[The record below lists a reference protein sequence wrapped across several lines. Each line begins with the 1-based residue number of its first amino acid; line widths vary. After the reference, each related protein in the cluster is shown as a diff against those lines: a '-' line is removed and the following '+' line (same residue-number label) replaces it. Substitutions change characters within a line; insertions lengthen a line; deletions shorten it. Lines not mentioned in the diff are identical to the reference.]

1 MNNIRQFSSK
11 EDIQEQA
18 CLWVSRLDR
27 GLKDN
32 ELAELDNWLGESNA
46 HRQSLIDAASLW
58 DDMSVLNELS
68 GLFPEA
74 TMRKNDA
81 GKNKR
86 QSSHSSRH
94 YPKTWGIA
102 AAFLVMALAIGAVVQ
117 RGWLD
122 NSAEFASTSEKVETG
137 VGEQK
142 NITLADGSILH
153 LNTNSIVT
161 VDFSPSA
168 RSIVLLRGEAHFE
181 VAHDKSRP
189 FSVTAGKNTVTAV
202 GTAFNMQYI
211 DDNAFELV
219 VTDGKVLV
227 KDRFKDASSAESLFG
242 KKSVA
247 EEGLLMFAGEKATVQ
262 GKVEARENMT
272 QNDIEDD
279 LAWQQGM
286 IVFKGEPLEAVLA
299 EIGRYTSVRFS
310 IADERLRKRRV
321 AGYFKVGDIDGLLAA
336 LKSSFN
342 INYEKV
348 TETSIQLSV
357 AS

>member
-18 CLWVSRLDR
+18 CLWISRLDR
-27 GLKDN
+27 GLKSD
-32 ELAELDNWLGESNA
+32 EKTELDAWLSESNA
-46 HRQSLIDAASLW
+46 HRQALLDAASLW

-68 GLFPEA
+68 GLFPQP
-74 TMRKNDA
+74 TS
-81 GKNKR
+81 R
-86 QSSHSSRH
+86 QSSKKGIMS
-94 YPKTWGIA
+94 KTAVWGIA
-102 AAFLVMALAIGAVVQ
+102 ATFLVMAIAVVVQ
-117 RGWLD
+117 RTWP
-122 NSAEFASTSEKVETG
+122 NSTPEFAAVMQKVQTG

-142 NITLADGSILH
+142 NVTLADGSKLH
-153 LNTNSIVT
+153 LNTNSVVT
-161 VDFSPSA
+161 VDFSSTT
-168 RSIVLLRGEAHFE
+168 RNIVLLKGEAHFE

-189 FSVTAGKNTVTAV
+189 FSVTAGNNTVTAV
-202 GTAFNMQYI
+202 GTAFNMQYV

-227 KDRFKDASSAESLFG
+227 KDRFKASSSNESLFT
-242 KKSVA
+242 KRPVA

-262 GKVEARENMT
+262 GKVEARESMS
-272 QNDIEDD
+272 QNDIDDD

-299 EIGRYTSVRFS
+299 EIGRYTPVRFNIS
-310 IADERLRKRRV
+310 DESLRKRRV
-321 AGYFKVGDIDGLLAA
+321 AGYFKVGDLDGLLSA

-348 TETSIQLSV
+348 TETSIELKLAKS
-357 AS
+357 